1 MFPDGSFDVI
11 ACNPPWIP
19 LDEPPTGGEA
29 LSGLDAAVYDPNSR
43 MLRAYIAG
51 LKQHLNKGGQGWLVL
66 SDLAEHL
73 GVKQLVEQLVK
84 QLVS

>member
-1 MFPDGSFDVI
+1 LG
-11 ACNPPWIP
+11 
-19 LDEPPTGGEA
+19 LEA
-29 LSGLDAAVYDPNSR
+29 VVYDPNSR

-73 GVKQLVEQLVK
+73 GR
-84 QLVS
+84 

>member
-19 LDEPPTGGEA
+19 LDDANGGEA
-29 LSGLDAAVYDPNSR
+29 LSGLEATVYDPNSR

-73 GVKQLVEQLVK
+73 GVTQLVK